1 MRVGVSESPAP
12 VTLHPMVRA
21 LRASFLVL
29 TAFLLATPLA
39 AFAQEE
45 STTTTGAGTT
55 TTGVAVVPAVPVTP
69 VADAT
74 SLADWTYRYLVP
86 TGLVLAAL
94 VVVVTVVQYFRRVV
108 RNRYRVVN

>member
-1 MRVGVSESPAP
+1 MARP
-12 VTLHPMVRA
+12 
-21 LRASFLVL
+21 LRL
-29 TAFLLATPLA
+29 AFLLAVLAVLSLPLT

-45 STTTTGAGTT
+45 ATTTTAAGGTT
-55 TTGVAVVPAVPVTP
+55 TTVVTVVPAVPVTP
-69 VADAT
+69 VAEAD